1 MAAKRLFDDSD
12 NDHSDQSNPKRIK
25 TTKPTFASVIKE
37 VVTLNFLE
45 NFCSSLE
52 PMLRRVVNE
61 EVENGLRRNLRSLT
75 KAPSL
80 RIQAID
86 ELPTLQLI
94 FNKKLLLPI
103 FTGSKIT
110 DTDSNHLQV
119 VLVDTRGDGKVP
131 AFLPYSLKIEIVV
144 LDGDFPAG
152 DSENWTNEEFDKH
165 IVKER
170 TGKRPLLA
178 GELNAIMRDGLCS
191 FGDIEFTDNSSWIR
205 SRRFRLGA
213 KVVQGTSAA
222 GQVARVRPAMSESF
236 VVKDHRGELYKK
248 HYPPSLHDDVWRL
261 EKIGKDGAFHKK
273 LSAEGVNTVQD
284 FLKLNVIDPQKLKK
298 ILGLGMSEKMWEV
311 TLKHAWTCNLGTKLY
326 ISRGSNYIVILNP
339 VCQVVKAVING
350 QHYVLRDLKM
360 MNKGYVEKLGQDA
373 YANWKSLEE
382 IEGQVNET
390 ALLTMGEIG
399 DQVPNHQQPKMG
411 SSYQGGQALLLD
423 GSTNQMASIANNNE
437 QVTYNNDWGLNCSY
451 LWTPGQNSG
460 RYFPESSSEGDLH

>member
-12 NDHSDQSNPKRIK
+12 NDHSEQSIPKRIK
-25 TTKPTFASVIKE
+25 TTKPSFASVIKE
-37 VVTLNFLE
+37 VVTLNFFE
-45 NFCSSLE
+45 NFCSALE

-75 KAPSL
+75 KTPSL

-86 ELPTLQLI
+86 ELPSLQLI
-94 FNKKLLLPI
+94 FSKKLLLPI

-110 DTDSNHLQV
+110 DIDCNHLQI
-119 VLVDTRGDGKVP
+119 VLVDTKGVGKVP
-131 AFLPYSLKIEIVV
+131 TFLPYSVKIEIVV

-178 GELNAIMRDGLCS
+178 GELNATMRDGLCS

-222 GQVARVRPAMSESF
+222 GQGVRIRPAMSESF

-248 HYPPSLHDDVWRL
+248 HYPPALHDEVWRL
-261 EKIGKDGAFHKK
+261 EKIGKDGAFHRK
-273 LSAEGVNTVQD
+273 LAAQGVNTVQD
-284 FLKLNVIDPQKLKK
+284 FLKLNVIDSQKLRK
-298 ILGLGMSEKMWEV
+298 ILGIGMSEKMWEV
-311 TLKHAWTCNLGTKLY
+311 TLKHAWTCDMGTKLHVY
-326 ISRGSNYIVILNP
+326 RGSNHIIILNP

-350 QHYVLRDLKM
+350 QNYVLRDLTM
-360 MNKGYVEKLGQDA
+360 MHKAYIEKLVKDA
-373 YANWKSLEE
+373 CANWKSLEE

-390 ALLTMGEIG
+390 ALLTMGELG
-399 DQVPNHQQPKMG
+399 DQYPNHQQPKMG
-411 SSYQGGQALLLD
+411 SSYQGGQALLID
-423 GSTNQMASIANNNE
+423 GSTNQMASITNNG
-437 QVTYNNDWGLNCSY
+437 QVEYNDWGLNCSY
-451 LWTPGQNSG
+451 LCTPAENSG
-460 RYFPESSSEGDLH
+460 RYFSESSSEGDLH